1 MKGHHM
7 QHSASLIN
15 KFLKN
20 TCIIISLAMPT
31 LALAATEMPKED
43 TVKGA
48 KDHPLLSRFT
58 GSKLTG
64 YRLKEFDEV
73 ELVAGKN
80 VTNKEN
86 AYVFEKMQTVEGKYT
101 RLLYAYPAE
110 RSSLEVM
117 RNYQAAIQ
125 KAGLKTI
132 FSCEK
137 AACGKDFGYQM
148 ITYIDKD
155 SFKGEG
161 SIDYWASPFNYGRD
175 DERYLLASGK
185 RNDGSVVF
193 AAVYVVS
200 PIDGKLGGV
209 YLQIVE
215 PKAMETNKVSVN
227 LNAED
232 MKKGLAAE
240 GKIALYGLYFD
251 TGKALIKPES
261 KPQLAEMA
269 ALMQK
274 DAALKV
280 YIVGHTDNV
289 GAASANVT
297 LSQQRAD
304 AVVKALVSEYKIIAA
319 RLAAKGVASFA
330 PIASNDSDAGKA
342 KNRRVELVKQ

>member
-1 MKGHHM
+1 MKIK
-7 QHSASLIN
+7 QLSAVL
-15 KFLKN
+15 LLLP
-20 TCIIISLAMPT
+20 CLAF
-31 LALAATEMPKED
+31 AAAEMPKED

-64 YRLKEFDEV
+64 YRFKEFDEV
-73 ELVAGKN
+73 ELVAGKK
-80 VTNKEN
+80 VTNKDN
-86 AYVFEKMQTVEGKYT
+86 KDVFEKMQVIEGKYT
-101 RLLYAYPAE
+101 RIIYAYPAE

-132 FSCEK
+132 YGCEK
-137 AACGKDFGYQM
+137 AACGDGFGGIFMPYMEQGG
-148 ITYIDKD
+148 
-155 SFKGEG
+155 FQGEG
-161 SIDYWASPFNYGRD
+161 NSDYWASPFNYGRA

-185 RNDGSVVF
+185 RSDGSTIF
-193 AAVYVVS
+193 AGVYVVGPS
-200 PIDGKLGGV
+200 DGKLGGV

-215 PKAMETNKVSVN
+215 PKAMETDKVSVN

-232 MKKGLAAE
+232 MSKGLALE

-269 ALMQK
+269 ALLQK
-274 DAALKV
+274 EAALKV
-280 YIVGHTDNV
+280 FIVGHTDNQ
-289 GAASANVT
+289 GAAASNVT

-304 AVVKALVSEYKIIAA
+304 AVVKALVSDYKISA
-319 RLAAKGVASFA
+319 
-330 PIASNDSDAGKA
+330 
-342 KNRRVELVKQ
+342 

>member
-1 MKGHHM
+1 MNIK
-7 QHSASLIN
+7 QLSAVL
-15 KFLKN
+15 LLLP
-20 TCIIISLAMPT
+20 CLAF
-31 LALAATEMPKED
+31 AAAEMPKED

-64 YRLKEFDEV
+64 YRFKEFDEV
-73 ELVAGKN
+73 ELVAGKK
-80 VTNKEN
+80 VTNKDN
-86 AYVFEKMQTVEGKYT
+86 KDVFEKMQVIEGKYT
-101 RLLYAYPAE
+101 RIIYAYPAE

-132 FSCEK
+132 YGCEK
-137 AACGKDFGYQM
+137 AACGDGFGGIFMPYMEQGG
-148 ITYIDKD
+148 
-155 SFKGEG
+155 FQGEG
-161 SIDYWASPFNYGRD
+161 NSDYWASPFNYGRA

-185 RNDGSVVF
+185 RSDGSTIF
-193 AAVYVVS
+193 AGVYVVGPS
-200 PIDGKLGGV
+200 DGKLGGV

-215 PKAMETNKVSVN
+215 PKAMETDKVSVN

-232 MKKGLAAE
+232 MSKGLALE

-269 ALMQK
+269 ALLQK
-274 DAALKV
+274 EAALKV
-280 YIVGHTDNV
+280 FIVGHTDNQ
-289 GAASANVT
+289 GAAASNVT

-304 AVVKALVSEYKIIAA
+304 AVVKALVSDYKISAS
-319 RLAAKGVASFA
+319 RLAAKGVASYS
-330 PIASNDSDAGKA
+330 PIASNDSDVGKA

>member
-1 MKGHHM
+1 M
-7 QHSASLIN
+7 QQSSSLIN
-15 KFLKN
+15 RFFKN
-20 TCIIISLAMPT
+20 TFIIIGLSMPM

-58 GSKLTG
+58 GSKLVG
-64 YRLKEFDEV
+64 SAVKEFDEV
-73 ELVAGKN
+73 GLVAGKLILDRKQ
-80 VTNKEN
+80 NKH
-86 AYVFEKMQTVEGKYT
+86 VFEKMQTIEGKYT
-101 RLLYAYPAE
+101 RLIYAYPAE

-132 FSCEK
+132 YSCEK
-137 AACGKDFGYQM
+137 LACGEEFGGEFLRYMEQGG
-148 ITYIDKD
+148 
-155 SFKGEG
+155 FRGEG
-161 SIDYWASPFNYGRD
+161 DTDYWASPFNYGRD

-185 RNDGSVVF
+185 RSDGSTVF
-193 AAVYVVS
+193 AGVYVVQPTS
-200 PIDGKLGGV
+200 GKLGGV

-215 PKAMETNKVSVN
+215 PKAMETDKVSVN

-232 MKKGLAAE
+232 MSKGLAAE

-251 TGKALIKPES
+251 TGKAVIKPES

-280 YIVGHTDNV
+280 FIVGHTDNQ
-289 GAASANVT
+289 GAAASNVA

-304 AVVKALVSEYKIIAA
+304 AVVKALVADYKISAS
-319 RLAAKGVASFA
+319 RMAAKGVASFS

>member
-7 QHSASLIN
+7 QHSSSLIN

-20 TCIIISLAMPT
+20 TLIIIGLSIPALT
-31 LALAATEMPKED
+31 LAAAEMPKED
-43 TVKGA
+43 AVKGA

-58 GSKLTG
+58 GSKLTA

-73 ELVAGKN
+73 ELVAGKQIK
-80 VTNKEN
+80 NKEN
-86 AYVFEKMQTVEGKYT
+86 KEVFEKMQTVEGKYT
-101 RLLYAYPAE
+101 RIIYTYPAE

-132 FSCEK
+132 FACEK
-137 AACGKDFGYQM
+137 AACGERFGDIFYTYKGLGDFQ
-148 ITYIDKD
+148 
-155 SFKGEG
+155 GEG
-161 SIDYWASPFNYGRD
+161 SSDYWASPFNYGRE
-175 DERYLLASGK
+175 DERYMLASGK
-185 RNDGSVVF
+185 RSDGSPVF
-193 AAVYVVS
+193 AAVYVVG
-200 PIDGKLGGV
+200 PTGGQLGGV

-215 PKAMETNKVSVN
+215 PKAMETDKVSVS
-227 LNAED
+227 LNADD
-232 MKKGLAAE
+232 MSKGLATE

-251 TGKALIKPES
+251 TGKAVIKPES
-261 KPQLAEMA
+261 KAQLAEMA

-280 YIVGHTDNV
+280 YIVGHTDNQ
-289 GAASANVT
+289 GAAASNIT

-304 AVVKALVSEYKIIAA
+304 AVVKALVSEYKIPAA
-319 RLAAKGVASFA
+319 RMAAKGVASYS

>member
-1 MKGHHM
+1 M
-7 QHSASLIN
+7 QLASSLF
-15 KFLKN
+15 KQFLKN
-20 TCIIISLAMPT
+20 TLIIIGLSVPL
-31 LALAATEMPKED
+31 LALAAAEMPKED

-58 GSKLTG
+58 GSKLVG
-64 YRLKEFDEV
+64 SVIKEFDEV
-73 ELVAGKN
+73 ELVTGKQIL
-80 VTNKEN
+80 NKEN
-86 AYVFEKMQTVEGKYT
+86 KNAFEKMQTVEGKYT
-101 RLLYAYPAE
+101 RLIYAYPKE

-137 AACGKDFGYQM
+137 AACGKDFGDLMY
-148 ITYIDKD
+148 TAKEANG
-155 SFKGEG
+155 FRGEG
-161 SIDYWASPFNYGRD
+161 SSEYWANPFNYGRM
-175 DERYLLASGK
+175 EPRYLLASGK
-185 RNDGSVVF
+185 RTDGSTIF
-193 AAVYVVS
+193 AGVYVV
-200 PIDGKLGGV
+200 PPTDGQLGGV

-215 PKAMETNKVSVN
+215 PKAMETDKVSVN

-232 MKKGLAAE
+232 MSKGLAAE

-280 YIVGHTDNV
+280 YIVGHTDNQ
-289 GAASANVT
+289 GAAASNVA

-304 AVVKALVSEYKIIAA
+304 AVVKALVADYKISAS
-319 RLAAKGVASFA
+319 RMAAKGVASFA